1 MKVEFCRLDS
11 GDVVFT
17 KDSKDLEDII
27 NVITKVGTEIHLS
40 FSKDDFIHGYVQNVM
55 YRVDAENSDE
65 SLRVYFSKDF
75 SKSAH
80 RDRISPE
87 HLETVKINGRVNE

>member
-17 KDSKDLEDII
+17 KDSKDLKDIL
-27 NVITKVGTEIHLS
+27 NVIAKAGTEIHLS
-40 FSKDDFIHGYVQNVM
+40 FSKNDFIHGYVQKVM
-55 YRVDAENSDE
+55 YLVDAENSDE

-75 SKSAH
+75 SKSAKH
-80 RDRISPE
+80 DKISPE
-87 HLETVKINGRVNE
+87 HLETVRINGEIDK

>member
-27 NVITKVGTEIHLS
+27 NVITKVGTEIHLI

-80 RDRISPE
+80 HDRISPE
-87 HLETVKINGRVNE
+87 HLETVKLNGKVDQ

>member
-55 YRVDAENSDE
+55 YL
-65 SLRVYFSKDF
+65 SLIHISKAFKYYFCTK
-75 SKSAH
+75 
-80 RDRISPE
+80 
-87 HLETVKINGRVNE
+87 